1 MNSEPDYKFLRKKSY
16 FWYPLVMMGI
26 VFYKAYGEL
35 LEYGFINNVSFIIW
49 FFIGVNSV
57 LLICSYLIM
66 KRGVH
71 IACGILIIAISMPY
85 LSFLGGF
92 DFSEFKDFWYL
103 YLSALA
109 GLLLFLFSFFN
120 YSDEFDLL

>member
-35 LEYGFINNVSFIIW
+35 LEYGFINNVSLLIW

-66 KRGVH
+66 KRRVH
-71 IACGILIIAISMPY
+71 KVCGILMAAFSMIFIIS
-85 LSFLGGF
+85 SGF

-109 GLLLFLFSFFN
+109 GLLLFLFSFFD
-120 YSDEFDLL
+120 YSDDSE

>member
-1 MNSEPDYKFLRKKSY
+1 MSSEPDYELLYKKWF
-16 FWYPLVMMGI
+16 FWIPLVMMGI

-35 LEYGFINNVSFIIW
+35 LEYGFINNVSLLIW

-66 KRGVH
+66 KRRVH
-71 IACGILIIAISMPY
+71 KVCGILMAAFSMIFIIS
-85 LSFLGGF
+85 SDF

-103 YLSALA
+103 YLSVIA
-109 GLLLFLFSFFN
+109 GLLLFIFSFFD
-120 YSDEFDLL
+120 YSDDSDYSE